1 MQTSEAKAIVH
12 LLAFHLGNCIST
24 ILYNAGVLNT
34 RIVIKMLK
42 NNSLMVRKLP
52 ATLQNV
58 VTGTILKIEYL
69 LKE

>member
-1 MQTSEAKAIVH
+1 MHCYKNV
-12 LLAFHLGNCIST
+12 
-24 ILYNAGVLNT
+24 
-34 RIVIKMLK
+34 K